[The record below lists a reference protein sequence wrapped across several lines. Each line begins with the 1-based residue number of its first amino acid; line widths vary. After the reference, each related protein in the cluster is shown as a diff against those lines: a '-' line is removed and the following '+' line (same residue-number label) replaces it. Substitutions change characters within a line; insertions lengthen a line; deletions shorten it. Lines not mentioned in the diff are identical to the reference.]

1 MLNFISGLKNVWFF
15 IFVACFESDGVFES
29 EFLFGS
35 FCLICE
41 SDRVLRIWFLYSD
54 FFSVK
59 YGGLSRV

>member
-1 MLNFISGLKNVWFF
+1 MSGFLYSWLALKVTEF
-15 IFVACFESDGVFES
+15 FES

-35 FCLICE
+35 FCLIGE